1 MVSVPTRPKALLAP
15 WLRKLGAGGI
25 IGGVLSAVVL
35 IGALFAPVI
44 APYDPLKPNFLV
56 MLSAPTP
63 EHPFGTDPVGRDVLS
78 RILHGAR
85 PSVLVGLGTA
95 LFAAVFGSALGLLA
109 GFFGGR
115 FDNFVMRTMDVLF
128 AFPAILLAL
137 AMISVLGPNLLNV
150 ILALG
155 IVYIPRFA
163 RLVRGA
169 VLGLMSELYIE
180 ASRALGTKGLRI
192 LVKHL
197 LPNSLSVI
205 VVQATLTIATAI
217 LSEASLSF
225 LGLGV
230 QPPAPSWGTMLSEG
244 KTYMEQ
250 HPHLMIFPG
259 AAIMVAVLGFNLLG
273 DGLKDLLER

>member
-1 MVSVPTRPKALLAP
+1 MISVSTRPKALPAP

-44 APYDPLKPNFLV
+44 APYDPLKPNFLT

-205 VVQATLTIATAI
+205 VVQTTLTIATAI

-273 DGLKDLLER
+273 DALKDLLER